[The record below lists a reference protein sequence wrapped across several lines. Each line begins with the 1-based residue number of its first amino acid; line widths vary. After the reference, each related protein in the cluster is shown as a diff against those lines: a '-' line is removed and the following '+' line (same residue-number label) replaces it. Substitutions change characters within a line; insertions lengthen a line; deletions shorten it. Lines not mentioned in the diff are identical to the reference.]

1 MDPGMRRAR
10 TIGSLRRMIDQ
21 LELTVEA
28 NRKLGQHQQVAEGE
42 AELGLLHAELAALEA
57 AEG

>member
-28 NRKLGQHQQVAEGE
+28 NRKQGHHHLVVEGE
-42 AELGLLHAELAALEA
+42 AELGLLQAELAALEA
-57 AEG
+57 ADG